1 MSRFD
6 EIREKF
12 LEEAKGRTDS
22 RSIYELRKKYLDR
35 KAGEVNALMKE
46 MRNIP
51 KDEKADFGKNV
62 NLLKDWVLENL
73 TKMEEKAREAEL
85 QRRYESEKIDV
96 TIPADKDPRGNLH
109 PITQMKNQM
118 VNIFAGMG
126 FEIYEGSEIENDY
139 YNFTALNTPMDHPA
153 RDMQDTFYLSPEYLL
168 RTQTSCSGL
177 RLPQVRFM

>member
-12 LEEAKGRTDS
+12 LDS

-126 FEIYEGSEIENDY
+126 FSEHPHGSSGKRHAGYFLPVSRVSAQDPD
-139 YNFTALNTPMDHPA
+139 FRRTDS
-153 RDMQDTFYLSPEYLL
+153 RDGGQEAPDQDPVP
-168 RTQTSCSGL
+168 R
-177 RLPQVRFM
+177 

>member
-126 FEIYEGSEIENDY
+126 FLLQLHSSEYPHGSPGQRHAGY
-139 YNFTALNTPMDHPA
+139 FLPVSRVSA
-153 RDMQDTFYLSPEYLL
+153 QDSDFRRADP
-168 RTQTSCSGL
+168 RNGG
-177 RLPQVRFM
+177 

>member
-12 LEEAKGRTDS
+12 LEEAKDRTDS

-109 PITQMKNQM
+109 PITQMNNQM

-126 FEIYEGSEIENDY
+126 FEIY
-139 YNFTALNTPMDHPA
+139 
-153 RDMQDTFYLSPEYLL
+153 
-168 RTQTSCSGL
+168 
-177 RLPQVRFM
+177 

>member
-46 MRNIP
+46 MRSIP
-51 KDEKADFGKNV
+51 KEEKAEFGKNV
-62 NLLKDWVLENL
+62 NILKDWVLENL

-85 QRRYESEKIDV
+85 QHRYEKEKIDV
-96 TIPADKDPRGNLH
+96 TIPAK
-109 PITQMKNQM
+109 KK
-118 VNIFAGMG
+118 
-126 FEIYEGSEIENDY
+126 
-139 YNFTALNTPMDHPA
+139 A
-153 RDMQDTFYLSPEYLL
+153 RQHSSRRML
-168 RTQTSCSGL
+168 RKR
-177 RLPQVRFM
+177 RLPKVPQILPGRAQITHNDRLTETRYKQEAV

>member
-62 NLLKDWVLENL
+62 NLLKDWVLGRAAAPL
-73 TKMEEKAREAEL
+73 RERED
-85 QRRYESEKIDV
+85 RRD
-96 TIPADKDPRGNLH
+96 DPCG
-109 PITQMKNQM
+109 
-118 VNIFAGMG
+118 
-126 FEIYEGSEIENDY
+126 
-139 YNFTALNTPMDHPA
+139 
-153 RDMQDTFYLSPEYLL
+153 
-168 RTQTSCSGL
+168 
-177 RLPQVRFM
+177 